1 VLLIGAGDELLAVPA
16 LGGDPRAIT
25 LIGADGQPHTD
36 DGADGQNNEPPIRAN
51 EADGQQDSD
60 QLPDVTHSS
69 CLASN
74 RIGSDQRTTA
84 GRHSSGVHQFAEL
97 VAFVEQKRRRPQSR
111 PPNAAILRHPS
122 GFRCGH
128 PAPTHCPRG
137 HEILP
142 GRTLVGH
149 QPCSCP
155 GGHTTWTCTN

>member
-36 DGADGQNNEPPIRAN
+36 VGADGQNNEPPIRAN

-74 RIGSDQRTTA
+74 RIGSDRIGS
-84 GRHSSGVHQFAEL
+84 GRISVRPTDDIRQGSTNSLSWSRSSSRNA
-97 VAFVEQKRRRPQSR
+97 VAPSRGRRGRVS
-111 PPNAAILRHPS
+111 
-122 GFRCGH
+122 
-128 PAPTHCPRG
+128 PA
-137 HEILP
+137 
-142 GRTLVGH
+142 V
-149 QPCSCP
+149 
-155 GGHTTWTCTN
+155 